1 MRWQPSLK
9 LGLELIDWLS
19 REVLNQLKS
28 VSAGGISGQ
37 VLKAKVAA
45 DPYYR
50 FKSVG
55 EIQAAAAIGIAIDVN
70 TATIDDWLRLPGISI
85 HQARSLSTL
94 IESGVQF
101 YCIEDLAAVLGISH
115 QRLAVVEPIL
125 QFQYYDWDSIG
136 RTDRIDLNSAD
147 VDRLKT
153 LPNIGP
159 VLARAIVRHRT
170 SHGPYN
176 SLVDLQDRLNLPQ
189 ETTAALMHYLK
200 F

>member
-37 VLKAKVAA
+37 VLKAKVSA

-50 FKSVG
+50 FQSVG
-55 EIQAAAAIGIAIDVN
+55 EIQVAAAIGIAIDVN

-94 IESGVQF
+94 IESG
-101 YCIEDLAAVLGISH
+101 
-115 QRLAVVEPIL
+115 
-125 QFQYYDWDSIG
+125 
-136 RTDRIDLNSAD
+136 DRKSTRLNS
-147 VDRLKT
+147 
-153 LPNIGP
+153 
-159 VLARAIVRHRT
+159 
-170 SHGPYN
+170 SHP
-176 SLVDLQDRLNLPQ
+176 SISRMPSS
-189 ETTAALMHYLK
+189 A
-200 F
+200 

>member
-1 MRWQPSLK
+1 MRWQGSLK
-9 LGLELIDWLS
+9 LGLDLLDWLS
-19 REVLNQLKS
+19 REILSQFAS
-28 VSAGGISGQ
+28 VTAGGLSGQ
-37 VLKAKVAA
+37 LLKAKVAA

-50 FKSVG
+50 FQSVG

-70 TATIDDWLRLPGISI
+70 TATIDDWLRIPGISI
-85 HQARSLSTL
+85 HQARSLSRL

-101 YCIEDLAAVLGISH
+101 YSIEDLAAVLGISH

-125 QFQYYDWDSIG
+125 RFQYYDWG
-136 RTDRIDLNSAD
+136 NVARTDRLDLNTAN
-147 VDRLKT
+147 VDALKN

-170 SHGPYN
+170 SHGRYE
-176 SLVDLQDRLNLPQ
+176 SLVDLQERLNLPSD
-189 ETTAALMHYLK
+189 TTAALMHYLK